1 VQETCELHCPF
12 TPNTR
17 LHHTP
22 LHYTVTDLTSQ
33 FYQTIPHILSKTH
46 KPPLIDTE
54 EKLGEKFEMLSRL
67 GDMIIVKEKAIAASQ
82 PAGNLLDIAFA
93 ELKCSFEVLPTT
105 HAHYPVL
112 LKWIKN
118 TKGIYSRLSLQHVW

>member
-1 VQETCELHCPF
+1 
-12 TPNTR
+12 
-17 LHHTP
+17 
-22 LHYTVTDLTSQ
+22 VTDLTSQ

-67 GDMIIVKEKAIAASQ
+67 GDMIIAASK